1 MSLKE
6 MRLKEAKL
14 VGIMCKA
21 LERPRT
27 NTKTERGENEETI
40 KERDIG
46 LDNYWGGE
54 KGDKRQQ

>member
-1 MSLKE
+1 